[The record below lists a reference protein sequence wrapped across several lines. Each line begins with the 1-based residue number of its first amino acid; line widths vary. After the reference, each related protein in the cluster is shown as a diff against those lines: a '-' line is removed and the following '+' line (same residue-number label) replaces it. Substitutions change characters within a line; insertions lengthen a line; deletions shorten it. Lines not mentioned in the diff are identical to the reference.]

1 MWTVVYMTKN
11 EEYVASLKEKLKDKK
26 IMVMVRKV
34 DDFFEMLVPQAE
46 MQEAH
51 AVIIDS
57 EI

>member
-11 EEYVASLKEKLKDKK
+11 EEYVSSLKEKLKDNK

-34 DDFFEMLVPQAE
+34 DDFFELLVPSAE
-46 MQEAH
+46 MQVAH
-51 AVIIDS
+51 TVIIES